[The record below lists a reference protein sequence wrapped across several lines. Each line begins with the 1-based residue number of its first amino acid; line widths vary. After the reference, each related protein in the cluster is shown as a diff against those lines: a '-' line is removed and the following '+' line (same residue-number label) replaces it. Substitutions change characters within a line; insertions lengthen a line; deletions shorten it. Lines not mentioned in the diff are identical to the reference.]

1 MNQAE
6 IFKLIVNMVL
16 TLAALYYGPQLVVKG
31 IMTGYYEVKRRYP
44 TINNHNYNVTL
55 GLPMLHVL
63 KAFFHREG
71 ALGAEQ
77 RAEVELG
84 ARRAMIAQFASH
96 LLQDEKIAR
105 RSVDGNH
112 VYSFT
117 QGDFA
122 RVANDFDTK
131 YAPAQAKEQ

>member
-1 MNQAE
+1 MDYQE
-6 IFKLIVNMVL
+6 IAKAILQGLIWI
-16 TLAALYYGPQLVVKG
+16 AALYYGPQIVVKG

-44 TINNHNYNVTL
+44 TTHNHNYNVTL

-105 RSVDGNH
+105 RSADGNH

-117 QGDFA
+117 QHDFA
-122 RVANDFDTK
+122 HVANDFDTK